1 MRLRRRPGDTAALR
15 EEARGLVA
23 IVYYAAALG
32 GGHAATVSME
42 RLVEIAETAGWP
54 APPPLTE
61 LVEDPRLIDVWA
73 AQACGAVWG

>member
-23 IVYYAAALG
+23 ILYYAAALG
-32 GGHAATVSME
+32 GGHAASVTRA
-42 RLVEIAETAGWP
+42 RLVEIADTVGWP

-61 LVEDPRLIDVWA
+61 LVEDPRLIDGWA